1 MVGLLSPSDY
11 AGYADEGRRLAVDVP
26 NVTPMDAARFI
37 AEATP
42 IIGDAMAA
50 KEIYDEATSENPNWA
65 MVGALGGA
73 AVLGLFPG
81 IGDAAAKA
89 VKSGARGLLDT
100 AKRVEVDPNAMGSL
114 LGNVRLKPKVSIQ
127 DTIQSKYPDVSVDLF
142 GDSEKGYELSKI
154 VVPKGSREQ
163 GTGTKVMK
171 DILSLADA
179 QGARVSLT
187 PDSAFGG
194 SKPRLKKFYK
204 KFGFVDNK
212 GSNKDFTTRNTMY
225 RDPVTPTPSPAQEG
239 LLAPAKPTAAEL
251 RRQANIQRFGYDPSE
266 ASAPQSRA
274 ATEDAGFESYLKQVN
289 PGGKRIAAEDRPN
302 LAMGDMYGMLPKG
315 SEVVGSNNGVT
326 FHRGS
331 DGNYYATAFNPD
343 VGEEDVIGYITNRGD
358 GTELAVVQEMQGK
371 GVGGELQYLFRNEN
385 PNAPTG
391 GLTEAGEASLSRT
404 YQRLAQEGLLAPAKP
419 AGIRAYHGSP
429 HSFDKFSMD
438 KIGTGEGAQAYGHGL
453 YFAEAEDVAKKYRD
467 DLAGWGSA
475 GAERTLE
482 AVGGD
487 VDRAILETQQ
497 KLDRLLERNASGA
510 FKGAERNFNMQ
521 RQIQE
526 DKIAQLEAYKDT
538 GGFNAGSMYEVNIN
552 ANPEDFINYNA
563 PLNKQTGKVAEYISN
578 YEAMTGRPIL
588 DPLPDRDLTGEDLYS
603 SIVGKEIKNTS
614 GDFNYPSY
622 KEGSAL
628 ASDYLKREGIPGIK
642 YLDAGSRGT
651 DAATRNFVVFDE
663 NLINIVKKYGIAG
676 AATMLGVSAMDVEQA
691 MAQGYQPSS
700 QQPQGLLAQGAQ

>member
-100 AKRVEVDPNAMGSL
+100 AKRVEVDPDAMGSL
-114 LGNVRLKPKVSIQ
+114 LGNVRLKPK
-127 DTIQSKYPDVSVDLF
+127 
-142 GDSEKGYELSKI
+142 
-154 VVPKGSREQ
+154 
-163 GTGTKVMK
+163 
-171 DILSLADA
+171 ADA
-179 QGARVSLT
+179 GDV
-187 PDSAFGG
+187 
-194 SKPRLKKFYK
+194 
-204 KFGFVDNK
+204 
-212 GSNKDFTTRNTMY
+212 
-225 RDPVTPTPSPAQEG
+225 
-239 LLAPAKPTAAEL
+239 AKPTAAEL

-274 ATEDAGFESYLKQVN
+274 AIEDAGFESYLKQVN

-391 GLTEAGEASLSRT
+391 GLTEAGEASLSKT
-404 YQRLAQEGLLAPAKP
+404 YQRLAQEGLLTPAKP

-526 DKIAQLEAYKDT
+526 DKIAQLEAYRDA
-538 GGFNAGSMYEVNIN
+538 GGFNAGSMYEVNIA

-588 DPLPDRDLTGEDLYS
+588 DPLPDRDLIGEDLYS
-603 SIVGKEIKNTS
+603 SIVSKEIKNAS

>member
-1 MVGLLSPSDY
+1 LVGLLSPSDY

-100 AKRVEVDPNAMGSL
+100 AKRVEVDPDAMGSL
-114 LGNVRLKPKVSIQ
+114 LGNVRLKPK
-127 DTIQSKYPDVSVDLF
+127 
-142 GDSEKGYELSKI
+142 
-154 VVPKGSREQ
+154 
-163 GTGTKVMK
+163 
-171 DILSLADA
+171 ADA
-179 QGARVSLT
+179 GDV
-187 PDSAFGG
+187 
-194 SKPRLKKFYK
+194 
-204 KFGFVDNK
+204 
-212 GSNKDFTTRNTMY
+212 
-225 RDPVTPTPSPAQEG
+225 
-239 LLAPAKPTAAEL
+239 AKPTAAEL

-274 ATEDAGFESYLKQVN
+274 AIEDAGFESYLKQVN

-391 GLTEAGEASLSRT
+391 GLTEAGEASLSKT
-404 YQRLAQEGLLAPAKP
+404 YQRLAQEGLLTPAKP

-526 DKIAQLEAYKDT
+526 DKIAQLEAYRDA
-538 GGFNAGSMYEVNIN
+538 GGFNAGSMYEVNIA

-588 DPLPDRDLTGEDLYS
+588 DPLPDRDLIGEDLYS
-603 SIVGKEIKNTS
+603 SIVSKEIKNAS